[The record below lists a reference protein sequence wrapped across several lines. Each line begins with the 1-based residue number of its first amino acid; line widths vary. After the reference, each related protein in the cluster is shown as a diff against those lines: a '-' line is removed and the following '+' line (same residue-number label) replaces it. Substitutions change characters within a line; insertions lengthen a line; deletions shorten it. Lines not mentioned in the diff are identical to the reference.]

1 MRRHRADRTV
11 GECPAD
17 RPEGVG
23 CDIVPNL
30 ITDESA
36 FRDVLEQA
44 AAHDRYAID
53 TEFHRERTYFPQ
65 VALVQLAWADQ
76 VALIDPLAL
85 DLTPMAELLNSDALC
100 VMHAGTQDLEVLD
113 LAAGAVPTR
122 LFDTQIAAGFLGI
135 STGSLATLL
144 DTYLDLTLTKGDRLT
159 DWLRRPLTDD
169 QLTYA
174 AGDVDHLLDLA
185 ALLESQLRDLG
196 RLEWAESECEIVR
209 VKPRGRRPPED
220 AVQRIK
226 EARSLKGRA
235 ARVARSIAAWREDR
249 AADLDVPVRQVL
261 PDIAV
266 VGVAQQVPTSV
277 KDLERIRGLDG
288 RHLKSGAAEQ
298 LLAAVQAGLRSTDEA
313 PRPRAPGL
321 PKDMRPV
328 VTLVTAWISQLSR
341 DHQLDPALLAT
352 RADIEGLLADDPSSR
367 LRSGWR
373 GALVGEPIQQLAR
386 GEAAL
391 AFVGEGRLALE
402 ARSHRALD

>member
-1 MRRHRADRTV
+1 MIRRRSGPQAQVAARN
-11 GECPAD
+11 
-17 RPEGVG
+17 GVRWH
-23 CDIVPNL
+23 IVPKL
-30 ITDESA
+30 ITDEST
-36 FRDVLEQA
+36 FLDVLEQA
-44 AAHDRYAID
+44 SAHDRYAID
-53 TEFHRERTYFPQ
+53 TEFHRERTYFPH
-65 VALVQLAWADQ
+65 VALVQLAWADR

-85 DLTPMAELLNSDALC
+85 DLRPMAGLLESDSLC

-113 LAAGAVPTR
+113 LATGTVPTR

-144 DTYLDLTLTKGDRLT
+144 DTYLDVTLAKGDRLT
-159 DWLRRPLTDD
+159 DWLQRPLTDD

-174 AGDVDHLLDLA
+174 AGDVDHLLELA

-196 RLEWAESECEIVR
+196 RLEWAESECELVR
-209 VKPRGRRPPED
+209 IKPRGRRPPED

-226 EARSLKGRA
+226 EARSLRGKA
-235 ARVARSIAAWREDR
+235 ARVARSIAAWREIR

-266 VGVAQQVPTSV
+266 VGVAQQAPRTI

-288 RHLKSGAAEQ
+288 RHLKAGAGEQ
-298 LLAAVQAGLRSTDEA
+298 LLGAVQAGLQATDDV
-313 PRPRAPGL
+313 PRPKSPGL

-352 RADIEGLLADDPSSR
+352 RADIEGLLADDPNSR

-391 AFVGEGRLALE
+391 AFVGDGRLALE
-402 ARSHRALD
+402 ARSHRSLD